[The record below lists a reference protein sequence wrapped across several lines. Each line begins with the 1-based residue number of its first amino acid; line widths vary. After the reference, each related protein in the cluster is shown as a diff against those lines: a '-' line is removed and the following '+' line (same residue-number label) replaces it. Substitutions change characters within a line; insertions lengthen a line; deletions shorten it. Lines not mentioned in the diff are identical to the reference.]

1 MPRSAPGM
9 PRKMLPPPTT
19 MAISTPSLAWD
30 AATSSAMR
38 WTMSASM
45 PKPVDVSAKTSPESF
60 STTRS
65 YRDAS
70 PTRLLL
76 LFADLDP
83 DEPSDGCLLA
93 ELAQQLADRR
103 LRLADERLLDEN
115 VRLVEAVQAAFDDL
129 GDGLLGLPFVAGE
142 LLEHGSLL
150 VHHVGGD
157 IVARDVLGR
166 CRRDM
171 ERDVVRDLPG
181 LRVGRVDPTD
191 LDEHADVPAVAL
203 HVLVAV
209 DDAVSALVA
218 GDPTELDVLAD
229 LGAELLDGLADR
241 LSVERLTLEVGVV
254 VLGHELRE
262 RGDGVAEL
270 VALRDEVGLAVE
282 LDDSTGRAFDQ
293 HLHRVGRRGL
303 GRSVASALRRGRRWL
318 PRRLPQARLAL
329 LLRLDRLAAG
339 ATLLVGLPTLLLGIG
354 RGRLVLCLAAGLHAL
369 AFGGH
374 TALLDGVGDDAAH
387 ERGGADGVVVAG
399 DHVVDDVG
407 IAVGVDDR
415 DDGDAEPVGLGHR
428 DVLLLGV
435 DHEDGARE
443 LLEAPDTAEVPLQ
456 LREVT
461 RDLERFLLGHGRG
474 LAGLDDAL
482 ELAELGDPGVDGL
495 EVRQRAAQPPV
506 VHIGHAAALRLILDR
521 LLRLLLGADEQDRP
535 AVLDGAANEPVGG
548 VDPLERLL
556 QIDDVDAV
564 ALTEDETAHLR
575 VPTARLVAEM
585 DAGLQQLLHGDDSHG
600 VSPSVVTSARRARP

>member
-19 MAISTPSLAWD
+19 MAISTPSSACE

-38 WTMSASM
+38 WTMWASM

-93 ELAQQLADRR
+93 ELTQQLADRR

-115 VRLVEAVQAAFDDL
+115 VRLREAAQAAFDDL

-181 LRVGRVDPTD
+181 LRVGRVDPAD
-191 LDEHADVPAVAL
+191 LDEHADVPAIAL

-218 GDPTELDVLAD
+218 GDPTELDVLAA
-229 LGAELLDGLADR
+229 LG
-241 LSVERLTLEVGVV
+241 
-254 VLGHELRE
+254 
-262 RGDGVAEL
+262 
-270 VALRDEVGLAVE
+270 DEVGLAVE

-293 HLHRVGRRGL
+293 HVHRAVLRRAPGEL
-303 GRSVASALRRGRRWL
+303 GRARESLRPQPVLGRLQVA
-318 PRRLPQARLAL
+318 ARL
-329 LLRLDRLAAG
+329 
-339 ATLLVGLPTLLLGIG
+339 
-354 RGRLVLCLAAGLHAL
+354 
-369 AFGGH
+369 
-374 TALLDGVGDDAAH
+374 
-387 ERGGADGVVVAG
+387 
-399 DHVVDDVG
+399 
-407 IAVGVDDR
+407 
-415 DDGDAEPVGLGHR
+415 
-428 DVLLLGV
+428 
-435 DHEDGARE
+435 
-443 LLEAPDTAEVPLQ
+443 
-456 LREVT
+456 
-461 RDLERFLLGHGRG
+461 LER
-474 LAGLDDAL
+474 
-482 ELAELGDPGVDGL
+482 
-495 EVRQRAAQPPV
+495 
-506 VHIGHAAALRLILDR
+506 
-521 LLRLLLGADEQDRP
+521 RP
-535 AVLDGAANEPVGG
+535 AV
-548 VDPLERLL
+548 
-556 QIDDVDAV
+556 
-564 ALTEDETAHLR
+564 EDR
-575 VPTARLVAEM
+575 K
-585 DAGLQQLLHGDDSHG
+585 
-600 VSPSVVTSARRARP
+600 

>member
-19 MAISTPSLAWD
+19 MAISTPSSACE

-38 WTMSASM
+38 WTMWASM

-142 LLEHGSLL
+142 LLEHGSRL

-181 LRVGRVDPTD
+181 LRVGRVDPAD
-191 LDEHADVPAVAL
+191 LDEHADVPAIAL

-270 VALRDEVGLAVE
+270 VALGDEVGLAVE
-282 LDDSTGRAFDQ
+282 LDDSTGRSFDYDV
-293 HLHRVGRRGL
+293 HRAVLRRAPGAL
-303 GRSVASALRRGRRWL
+303 GRARESLRPQPVLGCLQVA
-318 PRRLPQARLAL
+318 ARL
-329 LLRLDRLAAG
+329 
-339 ATLLVGLPTLLLGIG
+339 
-354 RGRLVLCLAAGLHAL
+354 
-369 AFGGH
+369 
-374 TALLDGVGDDAAH
+374 
-387 ERGGADGVVVAG
+387 
-399 DHVVDDVG
+399 
-407 IAVGVDDR
+407 
-415 DDGDAEPVGLGHR
+415 
-428 DVLLLGV
+428 
-435 DHEDGARE
+435 
-443 LLEAPDTAEVPLQ
+443 
-456 LREVT
+456 
-461 RDLERFLLGHGRG
+461 LER
-474 LAGLDDAL
+474 
-482 ELAELGDPGVDGL
+482 
-495 EVRQRAAQPPV
+495 
-506 VHIGHAAALRLILDR
+506 
-521 LLRLLLGADEQDRP
+521 RP
-535 AVLDGAANEPVGG
+535 AVEHARTGLLAQRGDVLGRELSHLPRLPPRTPRPRRRVRPRTTRRGHPRAGAA
-548 VDPLERLL
+548 
-556 QIDDVDAV
+556 A
-564 ALTEDETAHLR
+564 AF
-575 VPTARLVAEM
+575 
-585 DAGLQQLLHGDDSHG
+585 
-600 VSPSVVTSARRARP
+600 SPSPAGAPRAPAVP